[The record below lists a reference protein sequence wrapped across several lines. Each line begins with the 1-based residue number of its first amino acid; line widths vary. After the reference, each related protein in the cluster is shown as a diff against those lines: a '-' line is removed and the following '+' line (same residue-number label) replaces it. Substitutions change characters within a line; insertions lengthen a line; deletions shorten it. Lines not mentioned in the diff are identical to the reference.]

1 MKRSTK
7 IIFTILLFALVTV
20 LCSCSVFIYGNSR
33 FEGGEAL
40 DEELLSKI
48 ENDIH
53 NNVHATE
60 DTVSELPTE
69 SHSESRVESDT
80 TVYWTSSGSVWHTRR
95 DCSYIKNSENIH
107 SGTTE
112 DAISNGKKQ
121 LCSSCQKH

>member
-95 DCSYIKNSENIH
+95 DCSYIKNSEN
-107 SGTTE
+107 
-112 DAISNGKKQ
+112 
-121 LCSSCQKH
+121 